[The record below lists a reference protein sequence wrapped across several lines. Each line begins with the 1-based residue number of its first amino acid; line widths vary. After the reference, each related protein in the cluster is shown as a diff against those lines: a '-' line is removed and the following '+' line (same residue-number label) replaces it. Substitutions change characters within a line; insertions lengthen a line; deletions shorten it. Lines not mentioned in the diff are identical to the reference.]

1 MIRPQTSPLPAAN
14 MLRSPVSPRQMPLS
28 RGLSGVDNWAPTDIK
43 SENTLVAGLEGI
55 FETMKGDCWPEFSV
69 PPTSRYDPSEP
80 ILKLDFFPDGDVQGE
95 YVNSVESLLT
105 ADPTSSKFKK
115 SDEQFKMF
123 GDEAN
128 SSPIASV
135 DSDGA
140 AGDESSLLANSF
152 EIPSQWGGMA
162 LSVPDLPS
170 IKPKSSRDIKRKTNR
185 ARIACVYCR
194 SAKLKC
200 GVQRPCPR
208 CASMGQACVDQKKIK
223 KNRRPKRKN
232 NYIKFAERLV
242 TNFESFT
249 SLPEKEFLNRITKEE
264 GLVSNVRV
272 DMFGNLVRLIE
283 SEDEEEDFSSSSPK
297 KRLSDADNQYK
308 GRKCYRESWCI
319 RPFRHSG
326 HCSNGKKR
334 RRRRN

>member
-1 MIRPQTSPLPAAN
+1 

-43 SENTLVAGLEGI
+43 SENTL
-55 FETMKGDCWPEFSV
+55 
-69 PPTSRYDPSEP
+69 
-80 ILKLDFFPDGDVQGE
+80 
-95 YVNSVESLLT
+95 
-105 ADPTSSKFKK
+105 
-115 SDEQFKMF
+115 DEQFKMF

-297 KRLSDADNQYK
+297 KRLSDADNSTK
-308 GRKCYRESWCI
+308 DENVTERAGAFVRFDTRDTAVMERRGEEDATKRTKCSVPVLDRYQTI
-319 RPFRHSG
+319 PKIINI
-326 HCSNGKKR
+326 NGKSSLKR
-334 RRRRN
+334 MLMTERVMKFSSFTYDVGK